1 MKRDELYDPFAGR
14 APGPIARRIP
24 WLVLWLGVAGAVL
37 VLDQQTKEWA
47 EAALTL
53 YRPEAVTS
61 WLNLTLAHNYG
72 AAFSF
77 LSEAGGW
84 QRYLFTGLATLIT
97 LFLLGWLVRVKPGEW
112 RLGLS
117 LALIIGGA
125 IGNLVDRVELGYVID
140 FIDVHAGGQH
150 WPAFNVADSAIT
162 TGVILMLLDALL
174 LARQAKA
181 DPAKANKGEKADN

>member
-37 VLDQQTKEWA
+37 LLDQQTKDWA
-47 EAALTL
+47 ASALTL

-77 LSEAGGW
+77 LSDAGGW
-84 QRYLFTGLATLIT
+84 QRYLFTGLASLIT

-125 IGNLVDRVELGYVID
+125 LGNLVDRVELGYVID
-140 FIDVHAGGQH
+140 FIDVHAGGRH
-150 WPAFNVADSAIT
+150 WPAFNVADAAIT
-162 TGVILMLLDALL
+162 SGVILMLLDALL
-174 LARQAKA
+174 LAREGKSEKGA
-181 DPAKANKGEKADN
+181 ANSEQEADN

>member
-14 APGPIARRIP
+14 SPGPIARRVP
-24 WLVLWLGVAGAVL
+24 WLILWLGVAGAVL
-37 VLDQQTKEWA
+37 LLDQQTKDWA
-47 EAALTL
+47 ASALTL

-77 LSEAGGW
+77 LSDAGGW
-84 QRYLFTGLATLIT
+84 QRYLFTGLASLIT

-125 IGNLVDRVELGYVID
+125 LGNLVDRVELGYVID
-140 FIDVHAGGQH
+140 FIDVHAGGRH
-150 WPAFNVADSAIT
+150 WPAFNVADAAIT

-174 LARQAKA
+174 LARESRKSKQANE
-181 DPAKANKGEKADN
+181 DQKADN